1 MQSLCVFGTRSIV
14 ESHYLCSMEK
24 ALIFDTL
31 LYVKRLRDAGF
42 TDRQA
47 EVQAETIKELLE
59 EQIATKRDLREMK
72 SRIILK
78 VGAMISASIAI
89 TSTLVKLL

>member
-1 MQSLCVFGTRSIV
+1 MLYVYYAKELYICM
-14 ESHYLCSMEK
+14 MEK

-31 LYVKRLRDAGF
+31 QYVKRLRDAGF

-59 EQIATKRDLREMK
+59 EQLATKRDLREMEN
-72 SRIILK
+72 RVIVK
-78 VGAMISASIAI
+78 VGAMIAASIAI
-89 TSTLVKLL
+89 TATLVKLL

>member
-1 MQSLCVFGTRSIV
+1 MAKS
-14 ESHYLCSMEK
+14 
-24 ALIFDTL
+24 LIFDTFQ
-31 LYVKRLRDAGF
+31 YVKKLRDAGF

-59 EQIATKRDLREMK
+59 EQIATKRDLREME

-78 VGAMISASIAI
+78 VGAMIAASIAV
-89 TSTLVKLL
+89 TATLVKIFY

>member
-1 MQSLCVFGTRSIV
+1 MG
-14 ESHYLCSMEK
+14 K
-24 ALIFDTL
+24 GNNFDTVV
-31 LYVKRLRDAGF
+31 YVKRLREAGF

-59 EQIATKRDLREMK
+59 EQIATKRDFREME

-78 VGAMISASIAI
+78 VGAMIAASIAI
-89 TSTLVKLL
+89 TATLVKIL